1 MRLGL
6 LVLVSLLI
14 AGCNEQSKPIVSDPA
29 APPEAETGLH
39 GVWTTHGVD
48 ATLGEVDVEMMLE
61 EDGRV
66 SMVLILS
73 SGGRRSFHGSWAF
86 AGDELV
92 LSGAYFSRDGE
103 SRVRWQVKDGVLVL
117 EDASGRQQEWQ
128 RKK

>member
-29 APPEAETGLH
+29 APPGAETGLH

-48 ATLGEVDVEMMLE
+48 ETLGEVDVEMMLE
-61 EDGRV
+61 EDGRL

-73 SGGRRSFHGSWAF
+73 SGGRRSFPGSWAF
-86 AGDELV
+86 EGDELV
-92 LSGAYFSRDGE
+92 LSGAYFSPDGE

>member
-1 MRLGL
+1 
-6 LVLVSLLI
+6 
-14 AGCNEQSKPIVSDPA
+14 
-29 APPEAETGLH
+29 
-39 GVWTTHGVD
+39 
-48 ATLGEVDVEMMLE
+48 MMLE